1 LRWIRHS
8 VPFDALL
15 RTFPRTIICR
25 ASKALTFEAA
35 LCNYLSARDKPWQKQ
50 NPFGRGLSK
59 YKEIREVFMEKQLVF
74 CQIED
79 GIAIVTIDNQ
89 PALNALSGPVLT
101 QIDKTFSELAGNSA
115 VKGVIVTG
123 AGEKSFVA
131 GADISE
137 FLKINK
143 ETLIP
148 FITYGQRVFDRIEA
162 FDRPVIAA
170 VNGFALGGGNELA
183 MACDIRIA
191 AENAVFGQPEVGLG
205 IIPGYG
211 GTQRLPRLVGEG
223 KAKEMIFADERV
235 SAAEALRI
243 GLVERVVPKGQALEE
258 AKRLMK
264 KILTKG
270 PVAVRMA
277 KKAIHEGLG
286 MSLRGG
292 LDLEAYG
299 QKICFGTEDKDEG
312 AKAFLEKRPAK
323 FQGK

>member
-1 LRWIRHS
+1 
-8 VPFDALL
+8 
-15 RTFPRTIICR
+15 
-25 ASKALTFEAA
+25 
-35 LCNYLSARDKPWQKQ
+35 
-50 NPFGRGLSK
+50 
-59 YKEIREVFMEKQLVF
+59 MEKNLVF
-74 CQIED
+74 FKIDE
-79 GIAIVTIDNQ
+79 GIALVTIDNQ
-89 PALNALSGPVLT
+89 AALNALSGPVLT
-101 QIDKTFSELAGNSA
+101 QLDKIFSDLAGNSE
-115 VKGVIVTG
+115 VKGVILTG

-131 GADISE
+131 GADITE
-137 FLKINK
+137 FLKINE
-143 ETLIP
+143 ETVIA

-191 AENAVFGQPEVGLG
+191 AENALFGQPEVNLG

-223 KAKEMIFADERV
+223 KAKEMIFADERI
-235 SAAEALRI
+235 SAAEALRV
-243 GLVERVVPKGQALEE
+243 GLVERVVPKGQAVEE
-258 AKRLMK
+258 ARKLMK
-264 KILTKG
+264 KILAKG

-286 MSLRGG
+286 MSLRAG
-292 LDLEAYG
+292 LDLEAQC
-299 QKICFGTEDKDEG
+299 QKTCFASADKDEG